1 MSAGA
6 VEAAVVAVSVAA
18 GCPHADNANTAAAA
32 RSMLGFIFVPPLPA
46 VSRLTSFKVKRQQPY
61 RPVFSAMIEKRSFD
75 SLGKFDADWLAARY
89 HFSFSGYHDPKRVNW
104 GALRVWNDD
113 TIQPK
118 TGFPPHPHSDMEII
132 TYVRTGAITHQDS
145 MGNKGRTE
153 AGDVQVMSAGSG
165 VTHAEYNLEDD
176 ATTLYQ
182 IWILP
187 KARGGKPFWGA
198 AKFPKSDRAGAL
210 VTLASGFDDD
220 QKSGALPI
228 RQDARVLAATLEKG
242 QSVSYPLGADR
253 FAYVAVA
260 KGEAKVNGV
269 SLGARDGA
277 AIRDE
282 TELRI
287 EASDDARAR

>member
-1 MSAGA
+1 
-6 VEAAVVAVSVAA
+6 
-18 GCPHADNANTAAAA
+18 
-32 RSMLGFIFVPPLPA
+32 
-46 VSRLTSFKVKRQQPY
+46 
-61 RPVFSAMIEKRSFD
+61 MIEKRSFD
-75 SLGKFDADWLAARY
+75 SLGRFDADWLAARY
-89 HFSFSGYHDPKRVNW
+89 HFSFSGYRDPARTQW

-165 VTHAEYNLEDD
+165 VTHAEFNLEDE

-187 KARGGKPFWGA
+187 KERGGKPFWGA
-198 AKFPKSDRAGAL
+198 AKFPKADRAGSL
-210 VTLASGFDDD
+210 VTLASGFADD
-220 QKSGALPI
+220 QQAGALPI
-228 RQDARVLAATLEKG
+228 RQDARILAATLAPG
-242 QSVSYPLGADR
+242 QDVSYPLAAGR
-253 FAYVAVA
+253 HAYLAVA
-260 KGEAKVNGV
+260 KGSAVVNGV
-269 SLGARDGA
+269 ELGARDGA

-282 TELRI
+282 AAITVR
-287 EASDDARAR
+287 ASADAEIVLVDAP